1 MPNNQDLH
9 KAHRDRLRKKLYSDD
24 GDALEAHELLE
35 ILLYSVHTQKD
46 TNPTARELIKRFG
59 TIYNVFEADQNALM
73 SVPGVGKQTA
83 AMLKL
88 QAALLRRY
96 NIDRVGTPENMQLT
110 PKNSGKYIVNFFHGY
125 ANETLMLFA
134 LDSECRIITALPLTK
149 GTVDSVQ
156 AYVRDIVK
164 HAMEA
169 KAVYVIIAHNH
180 PHGTLVP
187 SSNDVRFTMELEKA
201 LAFINIRLIDHVIV
215 SGDKYISMAN
225 QFGIFET
232 E

>member
-1 MPNNQDLH
+1 MMSDNDLH
-9 KAHRDRLRKKLYSDD
+9 KDHRDRLRKKLYSDD
-24 GDALEAHELLE
+24 GDTLEPHELLE
-35 ILLYSVHTQKD
+35 VLLYSVYTQKD
-46 TNPTARELIKRFG
+46 TNPIARALIKRFG
-59 TIYNVFEADQNALM
+59 TIYNVFEADQKELM

-96 NIDRVGTPENMQLT
+96 NIDKAKTPDNMQLT
-110 PKNSGKYIVNFFHGY
+110 PKNSGRYIANFFHGY

-134 LDSECRIITALPLTK
+134 LDSECRIITSLPVTK

-164 HAMEA
+164 YAMEA

-180 PHGTLVP
+180 PHGTLTP
-187 SSNDVRFTMELEKA
+187 STNDIRFTLELEKA

-215 SGDKYISMAN
+215 SADKFISLAN
-225 QFGIFET
+225 QFDIFT
-232 E
+232 K